1 MVYKLLTEKNWRNF
15 DFVIILIIFLF
26 AVLSVS
32 IIQSATSSGTD
43 EGFSFFAQRQ
53 LLWVLI
59 ATVVM
64 VAVTLIDHRKFEQYA
79 LPLYIV
85 GILLLLYVEIE
96 GHTSGGAKRWIDL
109 GFFRVQPSE
118 FVKIFVILML
128 AKELA
133 KYEGKID
140 RIRDLLV
147 SFIIVGVPF
156 LLLLMEPDLGTAL
169 VLVGIMICMFLIAG
183 VNWRIFLILFLI
195 VTILIVSLVF
205 LYYLNEDVFFKII
218 KEYQLDRLTSFANPE
233 ADPLGSRFQVTQSL
247 IAVGSGQLTG
257 KGLNSGTQTQ
267 GGWVPEHHTDF
278 IFAVIGEELGFLGVS
293 FLICL
298 FFLLIYRILLIS
310 GNTTDLFG
318 SYVAAGVIGLIV
330 FQVYQNIGMSV
341 GLMPITG
348 LALPF
353 ISYGGS
359 SLLATYLSMGIV
371 LSIAIS
377 KKPSLFS

>member
-1 MVYKLLTEKNWRNF
+1 MSLKWILEKNWRKF
-15 DFVIILIIFLF
+15 DYSILVILFLF
-26 AVLSVS
+26 AIYSVA
-32 IIQSATSSGTD
+32 IIQSATGSTTD
-43 EGFSFFAQRQ
+43 EGFSFFAKRQ
-53 LLWVLI
+53 MVWVFV
-59 ATVVM
+59 ATAVL
-64 VAVTLIDHRKFEQYA
+64 AIVTLIDHKKFELYA

-96 GHTSGGAKRWIDL
+96 GYTSGGAKRWIDF
-109 GFFRVQPSE
+109 GFFRMQPSE

-128 AKELA
+128 AKELS
-133 KYEGKID
+133 KFNGQID
-140 RIRDLLV
+140 RLRDLII
-147 SFIIVGVPF
+147 SFVIVGVPF

-169 VLVGIMICMFLIAG
+169 VLIGIMLCMFLIAG
-183 VNWRIFLILFLI
+183 VNWRIFLILFL
-195 VTILIVSLVF
+195 VALVLIVSLVI
-205 LYYLNEDVFFKII
+205 LYNTNEDVFYKFIR
-218 KEYQLDRLTSFANPE
+218 EYQLARLTSFVNPA
-233 ADPLGSRFQVTQSL
+233 ADPLHSGFQVTQSL

-257 KGLNSGTQTQ
+257 KGLNTGSQTQ

-293 FLICL
+293 ALICL
-298 FFLLIYRILLIS
+298 FFFLVYRILLIS
-310 GNTTDLFG
+310 GNSSDLFG
-318 SYVAAGVIGLIV
+318 SYVAAGIIGLIV
-330 FQVYQNIGMSV
+330 FQVYQNIGMTV

-359 SLLATYLSMGIV
+359 SLLATYFCVGLV